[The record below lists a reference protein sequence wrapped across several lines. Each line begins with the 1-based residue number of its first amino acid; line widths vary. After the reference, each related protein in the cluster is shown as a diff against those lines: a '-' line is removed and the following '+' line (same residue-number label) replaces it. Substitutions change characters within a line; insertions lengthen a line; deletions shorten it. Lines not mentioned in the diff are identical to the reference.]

1 MNADEPDS
9 AAGVP
14 PSTGGEALPNAGRDP
29 LPAAGIAADGES
41 EPPRA
46 SWRMILVYTTTMF
59 AGSFALL
66 TPTLFTVA
74 YKLQVISPEGKEA
87 SLGVIVGV
95 AAMCNLVT
103 GPLFGVL
110 SDRTRTRWGR
120 RRPWILAGIM
130 VCAASGLLMALSTT
144 PLVLGIGWS
153 FYTIGIA
160 AALGAMNP
168 TLAEAVPSYQRGKV
182 GALVGVGGQLAGVTG
197 TVLGGML
204 TGDLLLL
211 FLVPVAVF
219 GVFFVF
225 YAFTIPDRSAT
236 TSEKRQSL
244 SPVFSQMVFD
254 PRKHLDFALV
264 WAGRFLMQVGLTFLS
279 TYQLYFL
286 LDRLGLTPE
295 TASRQLAFVGGI
307 GILVT
312 TVFAVVG
319 GVLSDR
325 LKRRK
330 VFIYLASVLSA
341 VGLSVLAFAPAVPA
355 FAIAVVFV
363 LAAAGL
369 FGSVDLA
376 LAGDV
381 MPDREE
387 AGRWMG
393 IYFVANT
400 TSTAIAPMFAP
411 LILAIGANGAN
422 YTALFLTGAV
432 VALGAA
438 LAAHRISAV
447 R

>member
-1 MNADEPDS
+1 MTTGRSDS
-9 AAGVP
+9 
-14 PSTGGEALPNAGRDP
+14 S
-29 LPAAGIAADGES
+29 PAAVEIADAPA

-46 SWRMILVYTTTMF
+46 SKRMISVYTAAMF

-74 YKLQVISPEGKEA
+74 YKLQVIAPEGKEA
-87 SLGVIVGV
+87 SLGVIVG
-95 AAMCNLVT
+95 AAAVFNLVA

-120 RRPWILAGIM
+120 RRPWILAGI
-130 VCAASGLLMALSTT
+130 VICTASGLLMALSAT
-144 PLVLGIGWS
+144 PLILGIGWS
-153 FYTIGIA
+153 LYTIGMA

-168 TLAEAVPSYQRGKV
+168 ALAEVIPSYQRGKV
-182 GALVGVGGQLAGVTG
+182 GALVGVGGQLAGVMG
-197 TVLGGML
+197 VVLGGML
-204 TGDLLLL
+204 TGSLLLL
-211 FLVPVAVF
+211 FLVPVAVL

-225 YAFTIPDRSAT
+225 YAFTIPDH
-236 TSEKRQSL
+236 
-244 SPVFSQMVFD
+244 PVKGAEQGEPIWAIFPQLVFD
-254 PRKHLDFALV
+254 PRKHRDFALV
-264 WAGRFLMQVGLTFLS
+264 WVGRFLMQVGLTFLS

-295 TASRQLAFVGGI
+295 AASRQLAFVGGL
-307 GILVT
+307 GVLVT
-312 TVFAVVG
+312 TAFAVIG
-319 GVLSDR
+319 GILSDR

-330 VFIYLASVLSA
+330 VFIYLASALSA
-341 VGLSVLAFAPAVPA
+341 TGLSVLAFASSVPA
-355 FAIAVVFV
+355 FAAAVVFI

-376 LAGDV
+376 LASDV
-381 MPDREE
+381 MPNKEE

-400 TSTAIAPMFAP
+400 TSTAIAPIFAP
-411 LILAIGANGAN
+411 LILAIGKDGAN
-422 YTALFLTGAV
+422 YTVLFLVGAT

-438 LAAHRISAV
+438 LAAQRIGSV